1 MKTRS
6 NNSVTVTHER
16 YTNVLND
23 FFLNT
28 ESGIFFLKYQTVSSF
43 KKPFLDFTVRNK
55 SVFKTLLNI
64 YDGDFNENTKAATRG
79 VL

>member
-1 MKTRS
+1 MKTRPD
-6 NNSVTVTHER
+6 NSVIVTHER

-23 FFLNT
+23 FFLNI
-28 ESGIFFLKYQTVSSF
+28 EPGIFFLKYQTVSSF

-64 YDGDFNENTKAATRG
+64 YDGSFYENAKAATRC